1 MTGRCDFGVECLLAG
16 EMGDITAR
24 LAADRRPNGK
34 DQMTNERQPRT
45 GSGLF
50 LAVAIAALALLAL
63 APSAPA
69 ASAPRD
75 PIASGTTDLH
85 MKKGFLRKLANNAI
99 TVQGIGAGTV
109 SANKISLPVRG
120 GALDPTDVQGFLEDR
135 GGFKLARGARGVPIT
150 DLTVNTVSLGVYAK
164 VAKAHMQI
172 GTLMLPTSARE
183 GFGAN
188 FKVVKLSLSEKATRR
203 ISNRLGLQGSR
214 RLNSGRALSNL
225 YAAAQPETVTV
236 LPQGSATLDG
246 NVATLHKFAEKG
258 VKVPDGFTAIAPATH
273 PDAVSFQFPIKG
285 GSLAPDASK
294 GTVETTG
301 GVQIL
306 KEAEPISPTVRLS
319 DVAVDFTAKTATVE
333 LEILPHPPFP
343 GAVGR
348 SSIVDVTLPPN
359 SVVADP
365 VARTITIKGAEA
377 RLQTVA
383 ASTLNDVFNQPAP
396 EPPPSSNFVVGDPL
410 GTFSMTVQA
419 R

>member
-1 MTGRCDFGVECLLAG
+1 MT
-16 EMGDITAR
+16 T
-24 LAADRRPNGK
+24 
-34 DQMTNERQPRT
+34 ERQPILGR
-45 GSGLF
+45 GL
-50 LAVAIAALALLAL
+50 LLATALSAVALLTFATSAL
-63 APSAPA
+63 A

-85 MKKGFLRKLANNAI
+85 MKKGFLRKLANLGA
-99 TVQGIGAGTV
+99 TVQPVGAGAV
-109 SANKISLPVRG
+109 SGSKISLPVANG
-120 GALDPTDVQGFLEDR
+120 MLDPTDAQGHLETR
-135 GGFKLARGARGVPIT
+135 GGFKLQIGARGVPVT
-150 DLTVNTVSLGVYAK
+150 QLTVNTVKGIVYAK
-164 VAKAHMQI
+164 IAKAHMEL
-172 GTLMLPTSARE
+172 GTLATPTTARE

-188 FKVVKLSLSEKATRR
+188 LKSIKLSLTEKATRR
-203 ISNRLGLQGSR
+203 ISNRLGLRDSHR
-214 RLNSGRALSNL
+214 FNAGRTLSNL
-225 YAAAQPETVTV
+225 YSTAQPETVTV
-236 LPQGSATLDG
+236 LPQGSATLVG
-246 NVATLHKFAEKG
+246 NTATLKKFAEKG
-258 VKVPDGFTAIAPATH
+258 VKVPDGITAIAPATH

-285 GSLAPDASK
+285 GNLAPDASK
-294 GTVETTG
+294 GSVETSG
-301 GVQIL
+301 GVQIV

-319 DVAVDFTAKTATVE
+319 NITVDFSAKTATVE

-365 VARTITIKGAEA
+365 ATRTIAIKGAEA